1 MGIKDKRD
9 PSRAKDREGRLRPG
23 VLLGKG
29 GGSLQE
35 TVKVEGK
42 EGQGLEWEALLGWRL
57 GGRANWAGLTDRGL
71 QRTWKSERLGN
82 LYV

>member
-9 PSRAKDREGRLRPG
+9 PRRAKGREGRLRPG

-29 GGSLQE
+29 GGSLQD

-42 EGQGLEWEALLGWRL
+42 EG
-57 GGRANWAGLTDRGL
+57 
-71 QRTWKSERLGN
+71 
-82 LYV
+82 